1 MILFDA
7 PVSPDALTA
16 FVRRVPTPSNLV
28 LSAMFPTTY
37 RPSNTFDW

>member
-16 FVRRVPTPSNLV
+16 FVMNPAYNE
-28 LSAMFPTTY
+28 Y
-37 RPSNTFDW
+37 RHLAGWRA